1 MKSWLLERVLPLV
14 AVGLI
19 RVWCLTLRMTN
30 LEPSAENH
38 VNQMQTPCILT
49 LWHGRIFYLF
59 YHLRNRPEYHLLI
72 SPSKDGDFLAR
83 LALLMGYSVVRGS
96 SYKKAVSSART
107 LIKILRKGGRV
118 IIIADGSR
126 GPCEVAQ
133 TGSLELAAIA
143 SVPVIPMTWGAR
155 RKKRLNSWD
164 RFVLPLPFSTCTVKF
179 GRPIEIKTRSRPAE
193 LDQKQKE
200 LQEQLNKINAE
211 CDQEQS
217 I

>member
-1 MKSWLLERVLPLV
+1 MKSWLLEKALPLF
-14 AVGLI
+14 ATGLI
-19 RVWCLTLRMTN
+19 RLWCRTMRMVN
-30 LEPSAENH
+30 LAPSAESH
-38 VNQMQTPCILT
+38 VHNLTGPCILT

-83 LALLMGYSVVRGS
+83 LALIMGYSVVRGS

-107 LIKILRKGGRV
+107 LIKILRNGGRV

-143 SVPVIPMTWGAR
+143 KVPVIPMTWGAAQ
-155 RKKRLNSWD
+155 KKHLNSWD
-164 RFVLPLPFSTCTVKF
+164 RFALPIPFKSCAVKF
-179 GRPIEIKTRSRPAE
+179 GRPIEIEGRSNPDH
-193 LDQKQKE
+193 LKDKQEE
-200 LQEQLNKINAE
+200 LQEELNKINLE
-211 CDQEQS
+211 CDQ
-217 I
+217 